1 MAEKFTLD
9 VTHTDKPFLSKPMS
23 SHKEGTVMLENTIHP
38 GAILKEE
45 LGKAGITLT
54 EFARQIDVPP
64 NRISMILSGKRSITG
79 DTALRFGH
87 WFQNNPQFWLDLQ
100 GQFDLAIAGAE
111 NGIAIRSLPTKDSL
125 QPKPEQD
132 RLF

>member
-1 MAEKFTLD
+1 MFANPT
-9 VTHTDKPFLSKPMS
+9 
-23 SHKEGTVMLENTIHP
+23 HP
-38 GAILKEE
+38 GKILKSE
-45 LGKAGITLT
+45 LEKAGITLT

-79 DTALRFGH
+79 DTALRLGH
-87 WFQNNPQFWLDLQ
+87 WFQNDPQFWLDLQ
-100 GQFDLAIAGAE
+100 GRFDLALADEESGTV
-111 NGIAIRSLPTKDSL
+111 IRSLPTKDSL